1 MVKIFIPLSADEK
14 NFSSAQSLIKG
25 GIFMHKDNEEIID
38 VEFCEVFIKENPK
51 KILMVVT
58 SAAEFKNG
66 HKTGV
71 WFEEFAIPY
80 LEFLKQNYIITVASP
95 NGGCAPIDTKSENL
109 FEDIKW
115 EKAKIALNDTVP
127 INTVDFTA
135 YDALVLPGGH
145 GPIIDLYKNEDL
157 GKIINDFNKRH
168 KLIAAICHGPAGLL
182 SAKKDG
188 VPFVNGR
195 KMTAFTNEEE
205 IIAKM
210 DGIIPFFQEDAFK
223 EAGAEFIE
231 ANPGIVNIVED
242 DNLITAQNYQSSKEF
257 AKTIVKHLDRA

>member
-1 MVKIFIPLSADEK
+1 MNNNDK
-14 NFSSAQSLIKG
+14 NI
-25 GIFMHKDNEEIID
+25 EEVID
-38 VEFCEVFIKENPK
+38 IEVCEICPKEPK
-51 KILMVVT
+51 KILMAGT
-58 SAAEFKNG
+58 GACELKNG

-71 WFEEFAIPY
+71 WFEEFALPY
-80 LEFLKQNYIITVASP
+80 LEFVKQNYIVATASP
-95 NGGCAPIDTKSENL
+95 NGGAAPIDPKSENL

-127 INTVDFTA
+127 FNTVDYMS

-157 GKIINDFNKRH
+157 GKMIEDFNARH

-188 VPFVNGR
+188 IPFVNGK

-223 EAGAEFIE
+223 DAGADFIKKS
-231 ANPGIVNIVED
+231 PGSINIIQD
-242 DNLITAQNYQSSKEF
+242 DNLITAQNYQSSKQF
-257 AKTIVKHLDRA
+257 AEAIIKYLDRE

>member
-1 MVKIFIPLSADEK
+1 MHNENK
-14 NFSSAQSLIKG
+14 NI
-25 GIFMHKDNEEIID
+25 EEIVD
-38 VEFCEVFIKENPK
+38 VEVCEICSEENSK

-58 SAAEFKNG
+58 SANEFKNG

-80 LEFLKQNYIITVASP
+80 LEFVKQNYFITVASP
-95 NGGCAPIDTKSENL
+95 NGGHAPVDPKSENL
-109 FEDIKW
+109 LEDIKW

-127 INTVDFTA
+127 INTVDFTS

-157 GKIINDFNKRH
+157 AKIIEDFNERH

-188 VPFVNGR
+188 IPFVNGR
-195 KMTAFTNEEE
+195 KITAFTNEEE

-210 DGIIPFFQEDAFK
+210 DKIIPFFQEDAFK
-223 EAGAEFIE
+223 EAGADFVEGK
-231 ANPGIVNIVED
+231 PGTVNIVED
-242 DNLITAQNYQSSKEF
+242 DNLITAQNYQSAEEF
-257 AKTIVKHLDRA
+257 TKAIVKYLDRE